1 MKIHQYNEMMRWLT
15 RPKEDPSI
23 KQLAARDFYQ
33 GGRVQYKPGGLVE
46 PGVMHYAKKGGPKNP
61 GQGFEKGNI
70 WYKQNIGKYNT
81 DIVRLRKLRQTLDNL
96 EKGSTLYVNEL
107 HKNTGVSR
115 ATINNILA
123 KEYKDKFD
131 IPGMGKA
138 QSLTIQ
144 KYNLKKLAKDVKI
157 PTPFPKFNLVK
168 WPNEGIKNKY
178 IADLKTK
185 YTFPS
190 GSAVINPEAAKVSNA
205 ALAKKYFGEI
215 NQATTAKVE
224 RINSILS
231 RDLNLTYPKATR
243 DSSSLRRYGRVI
255 ESQKYLSEAEKE
267 ILKKQTTQKQILNK
281 YFKNNPK
288 KVFTNKKLK
297 ELIDV
302 KLKNGKLDFTP
313 RYDNPKKYEELAKRG
328 SLFDEFDISPIRGE
342 KRNIQYPVNKNISP
356 GKFNQGFIKQ
366 VDSYFKNTAG
376 STTPE
381 VVANKKAIHEFLKSK
396 GYTVEIIGEGR
407 IGAKVLPAID
417 SATGRLPNIEN
428 TLKQLDLPQ
437 LVPTSEVISKQKI
450 SRSAI
455 RELIQRTGAGIDPVL
470 MTKAV
475 GQETGALLKGAAAKF
490 PKTTAVLKSI
500 FETKTPLGAAFWALE
515 APLIMLQ
522 GTYNRYANERDFK
535 AGLKRAGMPDEAI
548 EQLGEVYGQELADI
562 GQVGLESWAVDQPD
576 TFETRKQITEEMA
589 KGKPHF
595 ETRQAGPLMMKDF
608 GAIKTGERKIQDY
621 EEQLK
626 QYEIEKRTRE
636 AYEKYQGRRTGGRV
650 PYRNG
655 SILGDAR
662 GWERMPDQ
670 RDPAM
675 LEAQKQR
682 LAEQVKKANERRFLH
697 RSQYEDTGSFIPEYV
712 QDVAKTTFGTSE
724 GRKYLSS
731 KFGEGVTE
739 GIEWLGMQLPH
750 LIGQTSPVG
759 LIKMQ
764 KRMKEGNF
772 SWADLLY
779 QPKLGEKLGM
789 NDYQQKQLEKLRDKA
804 LAGGKRG
811 IPKGVE
817 TLGTTGELTGA
828 FLDPFAAYGGYKF
841 LKGKTPKIKK
851 TGTEEPVDIGRRD
864 TLKIIGTGGL
874 VAALAKIWP
883 GIFKGSKAKVASKVA
898 KANYV
903 KQFGNVK
910 GMPDFI
916 PSFILKATQSGKL
929 KALPDKDYMSGMVYE
944 VMLPVKRRYYPTTLG
959 HKYPVDKTVK
969 PEIRMEK
976 VPVTVEHVPN
986 TGEMVIHWKGIDN
999 FGNEIDR
1006 SMYYKP
1012 GETGTQNYA
1021 ADELGRGTSKEEVV
1035 IQDPEF
1041 EYTEPDYSSMGPDD
1055 TSPDSPS
1062 YLDAW
1067 DDADEIVE
1075 AMEEWVKGVDEKF
1088 KKKAAENMRLYNQT
1102 DEHFGTATG
1111 YQNTAGDWIP
1121 DDNNM
1126 PFPDTD
1132 KSTTDVF
1139 KPDWSRKKKASGGS
1153 VDYYDNYLPDPDDM
1167 DY

>member
-1 MKIHQYNEMMRWLT
+1 MNGLPLIAHTIKTALEVKHLFHRIIVSTEDEEIAEISKKHGAEVPFLRPMEMATDKSPSIDLVKHAVLQIEEMDDTKIDAVMLLQPTNPLRV
-15 RPKEDPSI
+15 KEDIIKIKNTPFVHPVTKEKMTLFRGLQLATDKDAPLHMQHEKLVKNSPLKNLSPSI
-23 KQLAARDFYQ
+23 GKTNLGLGQL
-33 GGRVQYKPGGLVE
+33 
-46 PGVMHYAKKGGPKNP
+46 KN
-61 GQGFEKGNI
+61 FTAE
-70 WYKQNIGKYNT
+70 
-81 DIVRLRKLRQTLDNL
+81 D
-96 EKGSTLYVNEL
+96 
-107 HKNTGVSR
+107 
-115 ATINNILA
+115 
-123 KEYKDKFD
+123 
-131 IPGMGKA
+131 
-138 QSLTIQ
+138 
-144 KYNLKKLAKDVKI
+144 LKKLGIRSVLPGGKKVYGPKLTVEQRIKDYGKWANRKLLEGDPSTIKTPKNIIKQSIASQMRTMDGETISAYKSAYPDCFNMQGGKNPIVCLTKKAENDPKKFARNSANIAKA
-157 PTPFPKFNLVK
+157 T
-168 WPNEGIKNKY
+168 EGTKTSTQMINFLKKY
-178 IADLKTK
+178 GKLGRGIGWFAA
-185 YTFPS
+185 
-190 GSAVINPEAAKVSNA
+190 GEAA
-205 ALAKKYFGEI
+205 F
-215 NQATTAKVE
+215 
-224 RINSILS
+224 
-231 RDLNLTYPKATR
+231 
-243 DSSSLRRYGRVI
+243 
-255 ESQKYLSEAEKE
+255 
-267 ILKKQTTQKQILNK
+267 
-281 YFKNNPK
+281 
-288 KVFTNKKLK
+288 
-297 ELIDV
+297 
-302 KLKNGKLDFTP
+302 
-313 RYDNPKKYEELAKRG
+313 
-328 SLFDEFDISPIRGE
+328 
-342 KRNIQYPVNKNISP
+342 
-356 GKFNQGFIKQ
+356 
-366 VDSYFKNTAG
+366 
-376 STTPE
+376 
-381 VVANKKAIHEFLKSK
+381 
-396 GYTVEIIGEGR
+396 
-407 IGAKVLPAID
+407 
-417 SATGRLPNIEN
+417 
-428 TLKQLDLPQ
+428 
-437 LVPTSEVISKQKI
+437 
-450 SRSAI
+450 
-455 RELIQRTGAGIDPVL
+455 
-470 MTKAV
+470 
-475 GQETGALLKGAAAKF
+475 
-490 PKTTAVLKSI
+490 
-500 FETKTPLGAAFWALE
+500 
-515 APLIMLQ
+515 APLIGLPMWAQGASKDEILHTLTWGAAGTKPEDKLLGRMSDAGRAVYKAQNLEGEIMRAQEALENAPDTGYQKLQAQKRLNELQKEYEATISMLQ
-522 GTYNRYANERDFK
+522 N
-535 AGLKRAGMPDEAI
+535 
-548 EQLGEVYGQELADI
+548 
-562 GQVGLESWAVDQPD
+562 PD
-576 TFETRKQITEEMA
+576 TGEFNQNLVDKGFEEVEEATTYFQNIKEQNVRDRAAWMTPKVSSVMEKVVDRPA
-589 KGKPHF
+589 SAFTNLVLGPDWKKNLPQHPSSTKYPHSPATLGQHLSYDPNKPMF
-595 ETRQAGPLMMKDF
+595 KS
-608 GAIKTGERKIQDY
+608 
-621 EEQLK
+621 
-626 QYEIEKRTRE
+626 
-636 AYEKYQGRRTGGRV
+636 GGRV

>member
-1 MKIHQYNEMMRWLT
+1 MAKPMNIVSYINTMNRLYGSEQQVASLPYGSSQTYGVPEETPMPNIQDLIREEGVQVGPQVKAPTRYNTMQYL
-15 RPKEDPSI
+15 
-23 KQLAARDFYQ
+23 Q
-33 GGRVQYKPGGLVE
+33 GGRVGKKP
-46 PGVMHYAKKGGPKNP
+46 
-61 GQGFEKGNI
+61 
-70 WYKQNIGKYNT
+70 
-81 DIVRLRKLRQTLDNL
+81 
-96 EKGSTLYVNEL
+96 
-107 HKNTGVSR
+107 
-115 ATINNILA
+115 
-123 KEYKDKFD
+123 
-131 IPGMGKA
+131 
-138 QSLTIQ
+138 
-144 KYNLKKLAKDVKI
+144 
-157 PTPFPKFNLVK
+157 
-168 WPNEGIKNKY
+168 
-178 IADLKTK
+178 
-185 YTFPS
+185 
-190 GSAVINPEAAKVSNA
+190 
-205 ALAKKYFGEI
+205 
-215 NQATTAKVE
+215 
-224 RINSILS
+224 
-231 RDLNLTYPKATR
+231 
-243 DSSSLRRYGRVI
+243 
-255 ESQKYLSEAEKE
+255 
-267 ILKKQTTQKQILNK
+267 
-281 YFKNNPK
+281 
-288 KVFTNKKLK
+288 
-297 ELIDV
+297 
-302 KLKNGKLDFTP
+302 
-313 RYDNPKKYEELAKRG
+313 
-328 SLFDEFDISPIRGE
+328 
-342 KRNIQYPVNKNISP
+342 
-356 GKFNQGFIKQ
+356 
-366 VDSYFKNTAG
+366 
-376 STTPE
+376 
-381 VVANKKAIHEFLKSK
+381 
-396 GYTVEIIGEGR
+396 
-407 IGAKVLPAID
+407 
-417 SATGRLPNIEN
+417 
-428 TLKQLDLPQ
+428 
-437 LVPTSEVISKQKI
+437 
-450 SRSAI
+450 
-455 RELIQRTGAGIDPVL
+455 
-470 MTKAV
+470 
-475 GQETGALLKGAAAKF
+475 
-490 PKTTAVLKSI
+490 
-500 FETKTPLGAAFWALE
+500 
-515 APLIMLQ
+515 
-522 GTYNRYANERDFK
+522 
-535 AGLKRAGMPDEAI
+535 
-548 EQLGEVYGQELADI
+548 
-562 GQVGLESWAVDQPD
+562 
-576 TFETRKQITEEMA
+576 
-589 KGKPHF
+589 
-595 ETRQAGPLMMKDF
+595 
-608 GAIKTGERKIQDY
+608 
-621 EEQLK
+621 
-626 QYEIEKRTRE
+626 
-636 AYEKYQGRRTGGRV
+636 GGRV

-655 SILGDAR
+655 SMLGDAR
-662 GWERMPDQ
+662 GWEKMPDE

-675 LEAQKQR
+675 LEAQKKR

-750 LIGQTSPVG
+750 LIGETSPVG

-817 TLGTTGELTGA
+817 TLGTTSELTGA

-903 KQFGNVK
+903 KQFGNVR

-929 KALPDKDYMSGMVYE
+929 KALPDKDYISGMVYE

-969 PEIRMEK
+969 PEIRIEK
-976 VPVTVEHVPN
+976 VPVTVEHNPN
-986 TGEMVIHWKGIDN
+986 TGEMMINWKGTDN

-1006 SMYYKP
+1006 SMMYRP
-1012 GETGTQNYA
+1012 GKTGTQNYA

-1041 EYTEPDYSSMGPDD
+1041 EYVEPDYSSMGPED

-1062 YLDAW
+1062 YLDAY

-1075 AMEEWVKGVDEKF
+1075 AMEEWVKGADEKF

-1102 DEHFGTATG
+1102 DEHLGTATG
-1111 YQNTAGDWIP
+1111 RQAPDGDWIP

-1139 KPDWSRKKKASGGS
+1139 KPDWSRKKKASGGR
-1153 VDYYDNYLPDPDDM
+1153 VDYDNYLPDIEDID
-1167 DY
+1167 